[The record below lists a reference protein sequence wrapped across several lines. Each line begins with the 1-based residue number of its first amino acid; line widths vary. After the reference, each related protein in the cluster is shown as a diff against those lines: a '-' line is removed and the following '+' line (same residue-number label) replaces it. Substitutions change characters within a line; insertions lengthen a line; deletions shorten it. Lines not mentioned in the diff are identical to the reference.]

1 VNVALAKEPQNTKEW
16 ITVASLSLPLQQQP
30 LKVNPSDE
38 RSLKSGLDKD
48 IANKETTARISIK
61 TLIWILESANPPKTV
76 EAAEFL
82 VGLDEAMRSMLLTGK
97 FPKESVFVEWYAE
110 LNNPTS
116 ENKLTLLPP
125 LNTIKHIQRW
135 NTLARELQEYLNDP
149 NINANNIGD
158 ISDEIL
164 ADMWEKKSDLFDK
177 VLAYNEEWVQ
187 VSSDL
192 LAYTLE
198 MERITTARADRS
210 EILYKKSV
218 VELEAVNAEKVAVN
232 AEKVAVNAEKVAVN
246 AEKVAVNAELVKA
259 RWALE
264 WATRLLAALQWL
276 KM

>member
-1 VNVALAKEPQNTKEW
+1 VNVALAQESPKTTEW
-16 ITVASLSLPLQQQP
+16 ITVATLNLPVQTQLAQVNPTTTWNTEASLPQNIEDWKNTVKIP
-30 LKVNPSDE
+30 IE
-38 RSLKSGLDKD
+38 
-48 IANKETTARISIK
+48 
-61 TLIWILESANPPKTV
+61 TLISVLESANPPKTV
-76 EAAEFL
+76 EAAEFI
-82 VGLDEAMRSMLLTGK
+82 VGLDEETRAMILGK
-97 FPKESVFVEWYAE
+97 KLPKESLFIKWYEE
-110 LNNPTS
+110 LNTPTS
-116 ENKLTLLPP
+116 ENHLTLLPP
-125 LNTIKHIQRW
+125 LSAVKHIQKW
-135 NTLARELQEYLNDP
+135 NTLAWELQEYLKDP

-164 ADMWEKKSDLFDK
+164 ANMGEKNPDLFDQ

-246 AEKVAVNAELVKA
+246 AELVKA